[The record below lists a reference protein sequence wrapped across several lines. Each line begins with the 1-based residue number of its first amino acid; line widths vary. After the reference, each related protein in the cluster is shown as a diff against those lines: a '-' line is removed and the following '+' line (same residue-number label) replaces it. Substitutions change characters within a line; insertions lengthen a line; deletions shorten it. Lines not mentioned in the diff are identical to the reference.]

1 MSPNPTPQPNS
12 FLIQTVRPRSLS
24 MEQKSKA
31 LSKRKKRIPGRG
43 TNVFFH
49 LLIQG
54 LKQQDPMVLLALVAL
69 KKNSPELTVRQSIKI
84 LLDL

>member
-43 TNVFFH
+43 TNVFFPFAH
-49 LLIQG
+49 SGTQTRGPNGAFGISCSQIEFSRINC
-54 LKQQDPMVLLALVAL
+54 QAV
-69 KKNSPELTVRQSIKI
+69 N
-84 LLDL
+84 